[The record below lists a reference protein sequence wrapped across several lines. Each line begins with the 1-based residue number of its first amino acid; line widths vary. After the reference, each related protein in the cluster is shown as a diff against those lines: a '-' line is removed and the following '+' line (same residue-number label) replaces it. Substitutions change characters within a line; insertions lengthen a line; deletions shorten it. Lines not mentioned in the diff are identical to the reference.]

1 MAEEAT
7 EEVKDPGTPEK
18 KSSSSLMLIIVI
30 VMLILVILVG
40 AVAFILMSGGDD
52 ESAVQSTP
60 TAQERQVDQTQRSSG
75 NPNSVRPFTEI
86 GLMFPMDTFTV
97 NLLSESGRRYL
108 KVEMNLEIDGE
119 ELAAELDNKKAVIRD
134 IIIRLLSSK
143 SLDEISTAKG
153 KDKLKEQITE
163 QLNMRLRDGHINNV
177 YFTEFVIQ

>member
-1 MAEEAT
+1 MAEETT
-7 EEVKDPGTPEK
+7 EEVKENSTPEK

-52 ESAVQSTP
+52 ESAAQSAP
-60 TAQERQVDQTQRSSG
+60 AAQERQVSQTQRSSG
-75 NPNSVRPFTEI
+75 NSDNVRPFTEI

-97 NLLSESGRRYL
+97 NLLSDSGRRYL

-153 KDKLKEQITE
+153 KDKLKEQITD
-163 QLNMRLRDGHINNV
+163 QLNLRLRDGHINNV

>member
-1 MAEEAT
+1 MAEETT
-7 EEVKDPGTPEK
+7 EEVQESSTPEK

-52 ESAVQSTP
+52 ESAVQSAP
-60 TAQERQVDQTQRSSG
+60 AAQERQANNTQRSAGGSD
-75 NPNSVRPFTEI
+75 SVRPFTEI

-153 KDKLKEQITE
+153 KDKLKEQITD
-163 QLNMRLRDGHINNV
+163 QLNLRLRDGHINNV